1 MANGEDQKQIQFFF
15 TPIVV
20 PQGDGS
26 FVVKPGKPTVGRKKL
41 LIAAA
46 ADRAGVS
53 EDTIR
58 RLLDAGM
65 LEGEQP
71 SPRKTFV
78 YEDSLEKH
86 LAASRDREFWEGK
99 NRQLYIDSIQAAE
112 GAEEA

>member
-58 RLLDAGM
+58 RLLDAGCWR
-65 LEGEQP
+65 E
-71 SPRKTFV
+71 S
-78 YEDSLEKH
+78 SLARAKLLFTRTHWRNIWRRRGIENFG
-86 LAASRDREFWEGK
+86 RERTGSC
-99 NRQLYIDSIQAAE
+99 I
-112 GAEEA
+112 